1 MAFFYQQTLA
11 KSASLTGTSL
21 HTGSQV
27 SLRLSPAPI
36 DHGIKFKRT
45 DLPDEPTVDAK
56 IEYVKF
62 VERATTIAEGNV
74 KVHTVEHVLSALCGM
89 GVDNAVVEMNS
100 NEPPIGDGSAYP
112 FVELINKC
120 GVEQQSALR
129 RTMEVREP
137 LHIETKTGS
146 LLTIVPDRS
155 FRVSCTQVGPEG
167 RFTQYYSTE
176 ITPEIYR
183 KEIARARTFVF
194 YEDVKPLLDKGLI
207 RGGSLENAIVV
218 RGESVMGKEPLRYPD
233 EFVRHKILDI
243 VGDLFLAGCRF
254 LGHVIAVKPGHAAN
268 AELTKALAKR
278 YEHMISMAPAQVIP
292 LGTGVMDAKDIM
304 AVLPHRYPFLMV
316 DRILSFEGVN
326 KIVGAKQVTMNELFF
341 QGHFPGNPVMPGVLQ
356 VEAMAQVAS
365 ILLRK
370 QAPEASGTGY
380 FLSADG
386 VKFRKPVIPGDM
398 LVIEAELLRA
408 KGNVGKASCRCL
420 VNGEVTSEGIL
431 MFAFVLQ

>member
-21 HTGSQV
+21 HTGSTV
-27 SLRLSPAPI
+27 SLRLSPASI
-36 DHGIKFKRT
+36 DHGIKFKRI
-45 DLPDEPTVDAK
+45 DLPDEPTIDANV
-56 IEYVKF
+56 EHVKF
-62 VERATTIAEGNV
+62 VERATTIADGNV

-89 GVDNAVVEMNS
+89 GVDNALVEMDS

-120 GVEQQSALR
+120 GIEPQKAVR
-129 RTMEVREP
+129 KTMEVREP

-146 LLTIVPDRS
+146 LLTIVPDRTL
-155 FRVSCTQVGPEG
+155 RISCTQVGPEG

-176 ITPEIYR
+176 ITPEIYE

-218 RGESVMGKEPLRYPD
+218 RGESVMGKEPLRYRD

-243 VGDLFLAGCRF
+243 IGDLFLSGCRF

-268 AELTKALAKR
+268 AELTKGLAKR
-278 YEHMISMAPAQVIP
+278 FAQMQSMAPTVIP
-292 LGTGVMDAKDIM
+292 MGTGVMDAKDIM

-316 DRILSFEGVN
+316 DRILSFEGNN
-326 KIVGAKQVTMNELFF
+326 KCVGTKQVTINEPFF
-341 QGHFPGNPVMPGVLQ
+341 QGHFPGHPVMPGVLQ

-370 QAPEASGTGY
+370 QFTEVSGIGY
-380 FLSADG
+380 FLSADD
-386 VKFRKPVIPGDM
+386 VKFRKPVVPGDM
-398 LVIEAELLRA
+398 LIIEAELLRA
-408 KGNVGKASCRCL
+408 KGHIGKASCRCL
-420 VNGEVTSEGIL
+420 VNGEVASEGTL
-431 MFAFVLQ
+431 MFAFVAA